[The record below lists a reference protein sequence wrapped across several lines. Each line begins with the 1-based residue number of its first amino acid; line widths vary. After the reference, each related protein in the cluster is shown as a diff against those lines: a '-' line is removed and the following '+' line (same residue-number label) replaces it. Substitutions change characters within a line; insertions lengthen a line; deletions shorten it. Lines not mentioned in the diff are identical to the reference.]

1 MEGEKTTATAADL
14 QDKVILDLTQELD
27 AKNKIIASLEAE
39 VAELKAEKG
48 ASPKAPTVKVGK
60 KTYMVV
66 IPNFSFKGKRY
77 TASDV
82 VNDPKLAAELV
93 EEQSGVLVEVTN

>member
-1 MEGEKTTATAADL
+1 MEGQNTTATAADL
-14 QDKVILDLTQELD
+14 QDKVILDLSQQLE

-48 ASPKAPTVKVGK
+48 ASPKAQTVKIGK
-60 KTYMVV
+60 KTYTVS
-66 IPNFSFKGKRY
+66 IPRFNFKGKSY

-82 VNDPKLAAELV
+82 ANDQKLAAELV